1 MTRPVSV
8 LIVEDKVIIAE
19 SLAETL
25 TGAGYSVTQI
35 VASGEVAIEAVR
47 SSQPDVIL
55 MDIHLAGKMDGI
67 QTSERINAE
76 FSIPIIYLTD
86 LHDEKTIERAK
97 HTQPAA
103 FLLKPFKAQD
113 LLIAIEIAF
122 YNASNSKKAMP
133 VRGEKTNET
142 FFPLIDRV
150 FVKDKDRLL
159 RIDLNKILW
168 IEADG
173 AYCKVKTTDKTY
185 TLAKSMKAFSEKFN
199 HPMLV
204 KVHRGF
210 IVNIDKVTAIKGT
223 MLMIGVQEIPTSE
236 SYREEIQRRLPMV

>member
-1 MTRPVSV
+1 MTTPVSI

-25 TGAGYSVTQI
+25 AGAGYTVQRIVT
-35 VASGEVAIEAVR
+35 SGEVALEEIRNE
-47 SSQPDVIL
+47 QPDVIL
-55 MDIHLAGKMDGI
+55 MDIHLAGEMDGI
-67 QTSERINAE
+67 QAAERINADYAV
-76 FSIPIIYLTD
+76 PIIYLTD
-86 LHDEKTIERAK
+86 LHDERTIERAK

-122 YNASNSKKAMP
+122 YIASNDKKAMP
-133 VRGEKTNET
+133 VRGEKSDET

-150 FVKDKDRLL
+150 FVKDKDRLF
-159 RIDLNKILW
+159 RIDLDKILW

-173 AYCKVKTTDKTY
+173 AYCKVKTTDRTY
-185 TLAKSMKAFSEKFN
+185 TLAKSMKAFSEKFS

-223 MLMIGVQEIPTSE
+223 ILMIGSQEIPTSE